1 MPDIYVA
8 TTDANMR
15 MNNEDSWAA
24 ARDASTAETVVLGNT
39 AYSAGIREARL
50 SSIQNTVRRYY
61 FAVDTS
67 GITVKPES
75 ATLKVYGYTNT
86 GGNLIAVK
94 VNQAATGDA
103 STNFV
108 GADFGE
114 IDFTTPYSD
123 EFTGAWSTTSYNEF
137 TLNDAAL
144 TEMLNFDSIKIALI
158 GHDHDYLDVTPTNG
172 FARTSGFYPSAATDA
187 NTRPLISYVAGTPP
201 SQPTPS
207 GSFGKD
213 YTINT
218 YNIDVLT
225 VQYDK
230 DSNVDQVPFFLGV
243 PGPARLRGRE
253 NAPIVSTGKK
263 KN

>member
-1 MPDIYVA
+1 MPDIYVYSG
-8 TTDANMR
+8 DANMR
-15 MNNEDSWAA
+15 MNNEATWTA
-24 ARDASTAETVVLGNT
+24 ARDASTAETIDTTTT

-61 FAVDTS
+61 LAVDTS
-67 GITVKPES
+67 GISIKPES
-75 ATLKVYGYTNT
+75 ATLKIYGYTNT
-86 GGNLIAVK
+86 GGILIAVK

-103 STNFV
+103 STDFI
-108 GADFGE
+108 ASDFGE

-123 EFTGAWSTTSYNEF
+123 EFTGTWSTTGYNEF
-137 TLNDAAL
+137 ALNDAAL
-144 TEMLNFDSIKIALI
+144 TEMLNFDSIKIAVI

-172 FARTSGFYPSAATDA
+172 FTRTSGFYPATATDA
-187 NTRPLISYVAGTPP
+187 NTRPLISYVEGTPP
-201 SQPTPS
+201 PVVPS
-207 GSFGKD
+207 GSFAKD

-218 YNIDVLT
+218 YNIEVLS

-230 DSNVDQVPFFLGV
+230 DDGVDQVPFFLGV

-253 NAPIVSTGKK
+253 NAPITSTGKK